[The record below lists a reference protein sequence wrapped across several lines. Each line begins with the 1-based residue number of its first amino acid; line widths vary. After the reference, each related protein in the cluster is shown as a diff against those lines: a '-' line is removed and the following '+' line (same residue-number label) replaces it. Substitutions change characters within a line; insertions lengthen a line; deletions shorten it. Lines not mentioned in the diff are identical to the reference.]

1 MLPFLIGCIK
11 VMPLLFWSELP
22 SGSSQVTS
30 GMAARYWTTWTVQVR
45 EYGCLAIAKV
55 EGVNRMIG
63 RGRAV
68 EDVMQKRDNI
78 SHIPYTWVNKRMR
91 LFPKLQGNMRLLP
104 NMRLIMK
111 AKIDH
116 TPKP

>member
-11 VMPLLFWSELP
+11 VMSLLFRSELP
-22 SGSSQVTS
+22 SESSQVTS

-55 EGVNRMIG
+55 EGVNRTIG

-68 EDVMQKRDNI
+68 EDVMQKMDNI
-78 SHIPYTWVNKRMR
+78 SHIC
-91 LFPKLQGNMRLLP
+91 
-104 NMRLIMK
+104 
-111 AKIDH
+111 
-116 TPKP
+116 